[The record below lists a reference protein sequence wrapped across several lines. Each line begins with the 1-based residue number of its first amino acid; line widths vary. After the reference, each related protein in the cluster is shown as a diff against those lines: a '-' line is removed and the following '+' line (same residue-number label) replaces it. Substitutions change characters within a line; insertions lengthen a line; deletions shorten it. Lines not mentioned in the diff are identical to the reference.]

1 MTQKKVEKNNIPHH
15 IAIIMDGNRRW
26 ARKHKKSVKSGH
38 REGAAALERLL
49 ERAGEL
55 GVKVLTVYAF
65 STENRI
71 KRTKKEVYD
80 LMSLMRYFIV
90 KKRKDLFDRGARLG
104 IIGNIKVFPKDLQE
118 AIKKTTGLLK
128 DNERIK
134 LNIALNYGGR
144 PEIVEAVKK
153 IMMQGINPSEIDEK
167 VISDNLYTRGDSDPE
182 LIIRTGGESR
192 LSNFLIWQASYSE
205 LYFTDVLWPDFSGS
219 DLDDAI
225 LEYQKRKRR
234 YGK

>member
-1 MTQKKVEKNNIPHH
+1 MSDSKDLNIPHH

-26 ARKHKKSVKSGH
+26 AKEHNVSTKKGH
-38 REGAAALERLL
+38 REGAAALERVL
-49 ERAGEL
+49 ERAGDL

-65 STENRI
+65 STENRL
-71 KRTKKEVYD
+71 KRTKKEIQD
-80 LMSLMRYFIV
+80 LMNLMRYFIV
-90 KKRKDLFDRGARLG
+90 KKRKDLFERGARLG

-118 AIKKTTGLLK
+118 AIDKTKNLLK
-128 DNERIK
+128 ENERIK

-153 IMMQGINPSEIDEK
+153 IMTQEVNPSEINEDL
-167 VISDNLYTRGDSDPE
+167 ISENLYTKSDNDPD
-182 LIIRTGGESR
+182 LIIRTGGEHR

-205 LYFTDVLWPDFSGS
+205 LYFTDVLWPDFGG
-219 DLDDAI
+219 DELEEAI
-225 LEYQKRKRR
+225 EEYSRRKRR

>member
-1 MTQKKVEKNNIPHH
+1 MSDKESLRIPHH

-26 ARKHKKSVKSGH
+26 ANEHNVSTKKGH
-38 REGAAALERLL
+38 REGAVALERVL
-49 ERAGEL
+49 EKAGDL

-65 STENRI
+65 STENRL
-71 KRTKKEVYD
+71 KRTKKEIHD
-80 LMSLMRYFIV
+80 LMNLMRYFIV

-118 AIKKTTGLLK
+118 AIDKTKNLLK
-128 DNERIK
+128 ENERIK

-153 IMMQGINPSEIDEK
+153 IMTQEVNPSEIDEDL
-167 VISDNLYTRGDSDPE
+167 ISENLYTRSDDDPD
-182 LIIRTGGESR
+182 LIIRTGGEHR

-205 LYFTDVLWPDFSGS
+205 LYFTDVLWPDFGG
-219 DLDDAI
+219 DELEEAI
-225 LEYQKRKRR
+225 EEYSRRKRR